1 MARKKAEPAG
11 ETSPAADVQV
21 AVAIESDG
29 APVVARVLTLEE
41 TETLLTEATEAMIAA
56 TQPVGTDADGQEIER
71 PRRLSYIGKLQT
83 DAEWAVRHVDTLGR
97 HLGAMI
103 EQVELLHG
111 ELAEARAE
119 IERLTAAAP
128 DGAL

>member
-29 APVVARVLTLEE
+29 APAVAHTWTVQE
-41 TETLLTEATEAMIAA
+41 TVDFIGEATRAMIAA
-56 TQPVGTDADGQEIER
+56 TQPIGTDADGEEIER
-71 PRRLSYIGKLQT
+71 PRRLSYIGTLQSQV
-83 DAEWAVRHVDTLGR
+83 EWAMTHVVTLAR

-128 DGAL
+128 DGAR